1 MIERRGL
8 RTAGLRAVLERDF
21 LVYTSRPRFLLLRT
35 LIVVLPAFVLVT
47 ALSTTGPDK
56 IARNAASMGQ
66 TIFTIA
72 LAMLPPLTMLLAP
85 ILSASCIAS
94 ERALNT
100 LQIVLVSPVSPLAF
114 VFAKFASRAGVA
126 LVLVFATLPLAGLC
140 FLYGGVSAT
149 SFVDLVVFLVG
160 LSILGTAAGILAS
173 AWSRSVATAALLSYV
188 FCFAVPLFHVVAL
201 IPTFRSIPDFFGG
214 NWLANANPFQVWSK
228 LGLGIAVSG
237 GVTPTVR
244 PALEF
249 IVWTCVFAAIA
260 IIAAGWRLSGEA
272 GFESTAGTAR
282 RRPFSMRFA
291 NPVLD
296 RAIRGSLFHRP
307 RTSAWLSLLFLVAAD
322 GLMSGLTLSHD
333 LFREAW
339 PHIIFLDVAT
349 FACGLRAMTATAHSI
364 ASERETGAL
373 EMLFATRL
381 TTGEIVRGKLAG
393 CVTAVLPLLAF
404 ALLHGLVVAALT
416 KLHLTSVIGWFAGAL
431 LVTTLMAA
439 VGLWASAGARSSGR
453 AVLLSYA
460 LLIGGSV
467 VHAVAFAV
475 AMVGISHLGRFGDH
489 VAMYLAGASPLFV
502 GIAPGLFGEVDRW
515 DSNDVNAFVAWVLW
529 AAIYVVVI
537 AVLLASARH
546 TLEKRNEA
554 S

>member
-1 MIERRGL
+1 MIDRRGL

-35 LIVVLPAFVLVT
+35 MVVVLPALVLTTV
-47 ALSTTGPDK
+47 LLTTGTDK
-56 IARNAASMGQ
+56 IARNASSMGQ

-72 LAMLPPLTMLLAP
+72 LAMLPPLTMLLSP

-114 VFAKFASRAGVA
+114 VFAKFASRVGVA

-140 FLYGGVSAT
+140 FLYGGVSAA
-149 SFVDLVVFLVG
+149 SFVDLCLFLVG

-173 AWSRSVATAALLSYV
+173 AWSRSVAVAALVSYV
-188 FCFAVPLFHVVAL
+188 LCFAVPLFHLVAL
-201 IPTFRSIPDFFGG
+201 IPTFRSIPAFFGG
-214 NWLANANPFQVWSK
+214 DWLANANPFQVWAK
-228 LGLGIAVSG
+228 LGLRVAISG
-237 GVTPTVR
+237 GDSAVIR
-244 PALEF
+244 PAMEF
-249 IVWTCVFAAIA
+249 LVWTCVFSAIA
-260 IIAAGWRLSGEA
+260 IVAAGWRLSGEA
-272 GFESTAGTAR
+272 GFESTAGTAK
-282 RRPFSMRFA
+282 RRPFAMRFA

-322 GLMSGLTLSHD
+322 GLMVGLTLSYD
-333 LFREAW
+333 CFKEAW

-349 FACGLRAMTATAHSI
+349 FACGLRAMTSTAHSI
-364 ASERETGAL
+364 AAERETGAL
-373 EMLFATRL
+373 QMLFATRL
-381 TTGEIVRGKLAG
+381 TPGEIVGGKLAG
-393 CVTAVLPLLAF
+393 CVTAVLPLLVF
-404 ALLHGLVVAALT
+404 ALLHGLVAVCLT
-416 KLHLTSVIGWFAGAL
+416 ELHFASVLGWYCGAL

-460 LLIGGSV
+460 MLIGGSV

-475 AMVGISHLGRFGDH
+475 AMFGLSQMGRAAQDA
-489 VAMYLAGASPLFV
+489 AMYLMGASPLFI
-502 GIAPGLFGEVDRW
+502 GIAPSLFGEARSW
-515 DSNDVNAFVAWVLW
+515 DDESVSAVVSWVLW
-529 AAIYVVVI
+529 AVIYVLVI
-537 AVLLASARH
+537 AVLLHAARR

-554 S
+554 L